1 MSVLDN
7 IVIPAT
13 ITIGSTV
20 IRGFQIRNSQITK
33 PDNKYKDKI
42 NQTDNADKELY
53 RSLLNT
59 PVVSNITFRGDTYT
73 DNNGVEKNFDS
84 ITYEAVLL
92 NVSQAKK
99 IIKTEIQGR
108 DGTVK
113 EYIGMDD
120 YQVTI
125 NGIITG
131 PNGRYPVE
139 DVRALKDMLDAP
151 IPIVTIC
158 SFLQNLDVHTLV
170 IENYEFPRQEGGY
183 SYQQFNITAV
193 SDVPQE
199 LKIKNNV

>member
-1 MSVLDN
+1 MSALDN

-20 IRGFQIRNSQITK
+20 VRGFQIRNTSASKTSN
-33 PDNKYKDKI
+33 PYKDNI
-42 NQTDNADKELY
+42 NQADNSDKELY

-59 PVVSNITFRGDTYT
+59 PVVSNITFYAGKYI
-73 DNNGVEKNFDS
+73 DNNGVQKVFDGLV
-84 ITYEAVLL
+84 YEAVLL

-131 PNGRYPVE
+131 PNGRYPLE
-139 DVRALKDMLDAP
+139 EVRSLKDMLDAP
-151 IPIVTIC
+151 IPIEVACT
-158 SFLQNLDVHTLV
+158 FLQNLDVHTLV

-183 SYQQFNITAV
+183 SYQQFSITAA
-193 SDVPQE
+193 SDIPQE